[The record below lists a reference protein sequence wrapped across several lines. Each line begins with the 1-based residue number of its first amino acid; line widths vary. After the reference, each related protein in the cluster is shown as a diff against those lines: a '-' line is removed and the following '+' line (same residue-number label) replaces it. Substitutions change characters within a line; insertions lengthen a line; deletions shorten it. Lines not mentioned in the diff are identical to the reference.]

1 MGRTRTDVLDGRD
14 DALTVIAI
22 GVLAASLAAVFHEG
36 LGHPLGCLAVG
47 GRVRLVTSIYFRCA
61 GAKPFTDVAGPLG
74 NLVSGLAALA
84 ALRLTPATGR
94 TRLFLLAL
102 AGFNLLWFS
111 GQLAEQAAL
120 VKDDWAFLGR
130 DIGWP
135 KPGRLALAA
144 IGALSYAATLY
155 LLAPT
160 TAQIRRGT
168 IPMMYAAAVVSA
180 CVAGLTWA
188 PEHMGGFKEGLMALG
203 VAPLGLLL
211 LRAPTSRDLGQ
222 AIVRSWTWIAIAA
235 TGYVLFLTI
244 LGRGLGP
251 LADVGVAQ

>member
-1 MGRTRTDVLDGRD
+1 LDGRD

-74 NLVSGLAALA
+74 NLVSGLATLA

-144 IGALSYAATLY
+144 VGALSYAATLY

-160 TAQIRRGT
+160 AAQIRRRT
-168 IPMMYAAAVVSA
+168 IRLMYGSAVVSA
-180 CVAGLTWA
+180 CVAGLAWA
-188 PEHMGGFKEGLMALG
+188 PERLGGFEEGLMALG

-211 LRAPTSRDLGQ
+211 LLRTANADNLRQSIPRAL
-222 AIVRSWTWIAIAA
+222 IWIAMSAI
-235 TGYVLFLTI
+235 GYDLFLATI
-244 LGRGLGP
+244 GRGIGP
-251 LADVGVAQ
+251 LAGTRLLH